1 MVIGEGTIHD
11 PSEESEMTCF
21 KKVMSEIISRVLHG
35 GHYNACRYN
44 TTMES
49 SEAA

>member
-11 PSEESEMTCF
+11 PFEGSEMTCF

-35 GHYNACRYN
+35 GQYNACRYN
-44 TTMES
+44 NTMES